1 MTPIEYIKSLPH
13 SPRCNVMIA
22 KPGWLWQDRYPLHL
36 PHATPGPILA
46 EQQLE
51 EVGGMPTPAIEVVF
65 ALRNVSDGV
74 EASDT
79 TPVGAPDEIGHTL
92 YLAFPAEEDNLEIR
106 TAALFE
112 VSTLLCN
119 MAQRDE
125 EALLFVISHPTRIY
139 GGIIYRHVPV
149 GIFDPE
155 SGEALWIHPSAAAF
169 DLLACP
175 FPTSQRARVLGES
188 ALGWEGTDYADAP
201 LLDAATGLP
210 GWAAVM
216 RACLKRTAPD
226 TAPSLTEAVGAVAEG
241 IWSQGG
247 ADTLDLAFWAAMDQ
261 VLQAQALLFG

>member
-51 EVGGMPTPAIEVVF
+51 EEDGMPTPAIELVF
-65 ALRNVSDGV
+65 ALRDVSDGV

-79 TPVGAPDEIGHTL
+79 TPVGSPNEIGHTL

-106 TAALFE
+106 TAALYE

-139 GGIIYRHVPV
+139 GRIIYRHVPV
-149 GIFDPE
+149 GIFDPA

-169 DLLACP
+169 DLLSCP
-175 FPTSQRARVLGES
+175 FPASQRARVLGES
-188 ALGWEGTDYADAP
+188 SLGWEGTDYADAP
-201 LLDAATGLP
+201 ILDAATGLP
-210 GWAAVM
+210 GWASMM
-216 RACLKRTAPD
+216 RACLERTAPD
-226 TAPSLTEAVGAVAEG
+226 TTHTLVEAVEAVSEG
-241 IWSQGG
+241 IWAQGG
-247 ADTLDLAFWAAMDQ
+247 IETPNKAYWAAMDQ
-261 VLQAQALLFG
+261 VSLAQALFFS